1 MDSRFGQTRLLVI
14 AYRILIATLQGSIN
28 DVDFPY
34 LQTNHFYTL
43 LQNRMEFDKSVLN
56 LACIRYRFGSSHCDY
71 LGVNHVAASVL
82 IIAKAP
88 VKTLNKFAPLV
99 LLE

>member
-1 MDSRFGQTRLLVI
+1 
-14 AYRILIATLQGSIN
+14 
-28 DVDFPY
+28 
-34 LQTNHFYTL
+34 
-43 LQNRMEFDKSVLN
+43 MEFDKSVLN
-56 LACIRYRFGSSHCDY
+56 LARIRYRFGSSHCDY

-82 IIAKAP
+82 IITFIAKAP

>member
-1 MDSRFGQTRLLVI
+1 
-14 AYRILIATLQGSIN
+14 LQGSIN

-43 LQNRMEFDKSVLN
+43 LQNRMVFDKSALS
-56 LACIRYRFGSSHCDY
+56 LACIRYSLVVSHYDY

-82 IIAKAP
+82 IITFIAKAP